1 MSYIYIDTELIQFL
15 SNLEEKLKTRF
26 TVTSIWWA
34 S

>member
-26 TVTSIWWA
+26 TATSI
-34 S
+34 